1 MKKKIDERIRI
12 LIENCVK
19 QNHRSLFLIVG
30 DRGLYQVV
38 NLHLMLSKSR
48 VKAQP
53 NVLWCY
59 KKDLEISSNKKKR
72 LKQIKKLESK
82 GNLDKEEINQIEL
95 FMASK
100 DIKYC
105 YYKDTHRILGQTY
118 GMCVLQDFESITP
131 NVLCRTMETVEG
143 GGMVIMLFNTM
154 TSLKQLYHI
163 SMDVHARYR
172 TSAHGFVEPRF
183 NERFLLSLSNC

>member
-19 QNHRSLFLIVG
+19 TNHRSLVLIVG

-38 NLHLMLSKSR
+38 NLHYMLTKAR

-95 FMASK
+95 FMSSK
-100 DIKYC
+100 EIKFC

-118 GMCVLQDFESITP
+118 GMCVLQDFESLTP
-131 NVLCRTMETVEG
+131 NVLCRTLETVEG
-143 GGMVIMLFNTM
+143 GGICVMLFNTM
-154 TSLKQLYHI
+154 TSLKQLYEI
-163 SMDVHARYR
+163 SMDVHSRYR
-172 TSAHGFVEPRF
+172 TDAH
-183 NERFLLSLSNC
+183 